1 MADTDNQ
8 LKTFDVQFDV
18 AARATGKMR
27 TEAIVRLTQT
37 GEEWEMVSDEGGF
50 HGGDGTA
57 PLPLAYFAMG
67 TTSCLMTQFRAFAK
81 RLNLAITDV
90 EMASRFRWEARQIG
104 SAPYEGV
111 PIGIDIDVS
120 VQSQESES
128 DLVNLLVQAQKG
140 CFVEQII
147 LKGFPIGHRLQINRG
162 NWIDM

>member
-1 MADTDNQ
+1 MADTDTH
-8 LKTFDVQFDV
+8 LRTFDIQFDV
-18 AARATGKMR
+18 AAKATGKMR
-27 TEAIVRLTQT
+27 TEAVVRLTQT
-37 GEEWEMVSDEGGF
+37 EEEWEMASDEGGF

-81 RLNLAITDV
+81 RLDLVISDV

-104 SAPYEGV
+104 RAPYEGV

-120 VQSQESES
+120 VKSHETKT
-128 DLVNLLVQAQKG
+128 DLVNLLVTAQKG

-147 LKGFPIGHRLQINRG
+147 LKGFPIGHKLQING
-162 NWIDM
+162 GSWIDI

>member
-1 MADTDNQ
+1 MSDTDNP
-8 LKTFDVQFDV
+8 LRTFNIQFDV
-18 AARATGKMR
+18 AAKATGKMR
-27 TEAIVRLTQT
+27 TEAVVQLTQT
-37 GEEWEMVSDEGGF
+37 GEKWEMASDEGGF

-81 RLNLAITDV
+81 RLNLAITGV
-90 EMASRFRWEARQIG
+90 EMASRFRWEARQVG

-128 DLVNLLVQAQKG
+128 DLVNLLVKAQKG

-162 NWIDM
+162 NSINM

>member
-1 MADTDNQ
+1 MVNFPKFQELRID
-8 LKTFDVQFDV
+8 
-18 AARATGKMR
+18 MM
-27 TEAIVRLTQT
+27 
-37 GEEWEMVSDEGGF
+37 EMGSDEGGF

-90 EMASRFRWEARQIG
+90 EMASSFRWEARQIG
-104 SAPYEGV
+104 CAPYEGV

-120 VQSQESES
+120 VQSKERET
-128 DLVNLLVQAQKG
+128 DLVNLLFTAQKG

-147 LKGFPIGHRLQINRG
+147 LKIFPICHRLQINDG
-162 NWIDM
+162 GWIDM